1 VLSAKLLQLTLF
13 LIFFDWNLIPLCYS
27 IKRMNVSSLPANTFV
42 LRFWLERSISGARW
56 RGRIEHIPSGERSE
70 FLRVEELLK
79 FFQKFQIMLD
89 DTDRSE
95 CQTK

>member
-1 VLSAKLLQLTLF
+1 
-13 LIFFDWNLIPLCYS
+13 
-27 IKRMNVSSLPANTFV
+27 MNVSSLPANTFV

-56 RGRIEHIPSGERSE
+56 RGSIVHIPSGERSE